1 VETLFQI
8 IIFVVIVAAS
18 VWSEMNKNKSTGGS
32 SSDSEFGDLTA
43 IDDFFKQQ
51 EKAKKTDQSQAGI
64 GGFDDDAVSLESLT
78 GDSPSSS
85 GHGTAR
91 KVQPPADAL
100 RRREKKEKKRG
111 KGRDRAALDSGGREL
126 PPLPSSLSHFANAG
140 SDEGPCLDDA
150 PTLFGQAGYENG
162 MVQIE
167 HTSSS
172 SGITAHRPVK
182 RWTRQQLIDSIVLSE
197 LLNRYDVNRV
207 YSRIP
212 ERRS

>member
-18 VWSEMNKNKSTGGS
+18 VWSELSKNKSTG

-51 EKAKKTDQSQAGI
+51 EKAKKADQTRSTV
-64 GGFDDDAVSLESLT
+64 GGFDDDAISLETPPQDLLNT
-78 GDSPSSS
+78 PGYE
-85 GHGTAR
+85 AR
-91 KVQPPADAL
+91 KIQPPANAP
-100 RRREKKEKKRG
+100 RRKEKKDKKRG

-126 PPLPSSLSHFANAG
+126 PLPPPSLSHFANG
-140 SDEGPCLDDA
+140 DSDEGPCLDNA
-150 PTLFGQAGYENG
+150 PTLFGQAGYE
-162 MVQIE
+162 QE
-167 HTSSS
+167 KLQSSHAS
-172 SGITAHRPVK
+172 PASAVTAHRPAK

-197 LLNRYDVNRV
+197 LLNRYDINRV